1 MTQESISAPAG
12 EPSRSP
18 EQIAVSSLGHART
31 YLENVRRAVEQ
42 VVDLARRSRFDEAS
56 ELYAQ
61 ALDAL
66 NVLVF
71 TLTAA
76 AAQLGPAGAAL
87 TGVDAECEQW
97 TRSLLD
103 AQNHQDWIALADCL
117 EHEVS
122 PELAEWDARI
132 VAVHEAASA

>member
-1 MTQESISAPAG
+1 MTQESISASAG

-18 EQIAVSSLGHART
+18 QEIAVSSLGHART

-42 VVDLARRSRFDEAS
+42 VVNLARRSRFDEAS

-97 TRSLLD
+97 TLTLLD
-103 AQNHQDWIALADCL
+103 AQTHQDWTALADCL
-117 EHEVS
+117 EHDVS
-122 PELAEWDARI
+122 PELVDWDARI
-132 VAVHEAASA
+132 GVVLEAASA